1 MNMGEYLDQIPEAI
15 QEHVKVLAKTSNKAG
30 DEDFIE
36 AIAKGWLEKMKS
48 FEAETALFQME
59 QTDILEND
67 NPNGA
72 LLMTYSGSLLNI
84 GPLVDGTRKV
94 EYSSIGLRQDVPDK
108 ASKDDSVIDGDM
120 QVDEVVAFKKGPI
133 KKSSPIFKI
142 AVLKEE
148 LPAEEQEEKLAEA
161 TQVLTDNFVEVNKTI
176 IMDQE

>member
-1 MNMGEYLDQIPEAI
+1 MGEYLDQIPDAI
-15 QEHVKVLAKTSNKAG
+15 QEHIKVLAKTSHKPD
-30 DEDFIE
+30 DEEFIE
-36 AIAKGWLEKMKS
+36 AIAKGWLEKMNS

-59 QTDILEND
+59 QMDILEND

-84 GPLVDGTRKV
+84 GPLIDGTRKV

-108 ASKDDSVIDGDM
+108 ASKDDSVIDGDIR
-120 QVDEVVAFKKGPI
+120 VDDAVVFSKGPI

-142 AVLKEE
+142 AILKEE

-176 IMDQE
+176 ILDE

>member
-1 MNMGEYLDQIPEAI
+1 MSEYLDQIPEAI
-15 QEHVKVLAKTSNKAG
+15 QEHIKVLAKTSNKQS

-36 AIAKGWLEKMKS
+36 AIAKGWLEKMNS

-59 QTDILEND
+59 PVDIIEED

-108 ASKDDSVIDGDM
+108 ASKDDSVIDGDINI
-120 QVDEVVAFKKGPI
+120 DEAAVFKKGPI

-142 AVLKEE
+142 AVMRDE